1 MKRFLLILVLGV
13 ASFTL
18 SAQSQMSYSLE
29 FVAGVGIG
37 KGPLAT
43 FTPEFVASYNM
54 GGFIVGA
61 GVGAR
66 YARPNSVYDSKHGR
80 YFQHELDIPVFLRLG
95 YGKAKFFANVDA
107 GYALCVIGRSGIDYE
122 PGEKK
127 YMPYDGLF
135 VEPHVGLKVG
145 RNSAFALGLLLQQSS
160 WHNQTWDSVGEK
172 TVINLHD
179 YKKVFTPAI
188 TLRYALSF

>member
-1 MKRFLLILVLGV
+1 MKRFILILVLGA

-29 FVAGVGIG
+29 FVAGVGVG

-54 GGFIVGA
+54 GGFIIGA

-66 YARPNSVYDSKHGR
+66 YARPCDLYDSKHGR
-80 YFQHELDIPVFLRLG
+80 GFQNELDIPVFLRLG
-95 YGKAKFFANVDA
+95 FGKAKFFANVDA
-107 GYALCVIGRSGIDYE
+107 GYAICVIGRSGIDYV

-145 RNSAFALGLLLQQSS
+145 RRSALALGLLLQQSS
-160 WHNQTWDSVGEK
+160 WHNQVWDGVGENA
-172 TVINLHD
+172 VIYVHD
-179 YKKVFTPAI
+179 YKNVFTPAI